1 MLIHRTNVRAMA
13 CLKYRTGSMLHHS
26 TSPALKSEV
35 ISGRASSRENL
46 QRYRSGA
53 SMIVRSFSSQ
63 HERNFNTRNRGTRSS
78 SSHLDPASSS
88 QAVDAR
94 KTIPK
99 GTDGRYLHL
108 APSGDSF
115 VGDQMFAAKHLS
127 SDYLKSIKITD
138 DPVPDASFEDAVEAW
153 CSQASLAELQAIYDS
168 GALPEGNFPKKG

>member
-1 MLIHRTNVRAMA
+1 MSIHRTNVRAMA
-13 CLKYRTGSMLHHS
+13 CLKYRTGSILLHS

-63 HERNFNTRNRGTRSS
+63 HERNFNIRNTGTRSS
-78 SSHLDPASSS
+78 DPASSS

-115 VGDQMFAAKHLS
+115 IGDQMFAAKHLS